1 MSRKNKSK
9 KSKFIPKSKSSG
21 SSLVGLN
28 VSGKLDVAKNGMGFV
43 IVENWNQD
51 VLVYARDLN
60 SAMNGDTVKVTITK
74 VSSKGRPEGKIK
86 EILKRSQSEFIGYI
100 QMNEGFGFLVN
111 EKSRAATDIFLPKEN
126 LNGAKDGDKAIVE
139 VVKWESGDK
148 RPVGKVV
155 EVLDGAKENEIV
167 LKDILLETGFP
178 IRFPEEVIQESEKI
192 SEAIDDAEIALRKDC
207 RDILTFTIDPVDAK
221 DFDDAISF
229 RVLKNGNYEIGV
241 HIADVSHYVQPGTAL
256 DSEAY
261 NRATSVYLPGKVSPM
276 LPEHISNVL
285 CSLRPNED
293 KFTFSVIFQIDE
305 KGKIQNSWIG
315 RTVIHSD
322 RRFTYEEAQEIIET
336 GIGDHAEVI
345 GTLHTLTQTIRKE
358 RFKKGAINF
367 SSQEIRFELDE
378 DGKPIGIVVKES
390 KAAHQLIEEL
400 MLLANK
406 HVAIFVG
413 KKKINNQSIPF
424 PYRVHDLP
432 DESKLG
438 IFAAF
443 ASRFG
448 YKLNINSPEKI
459 AGSFNE
465 LLKSVEGKPEQHVL
479 EQLGIRTMA
488 KAVYQTDN
496 IGHYGLGFT
505 DYCHFTSPIRRY
517 PDVMVHRIVQ
527 ECLDENVVLDKK
539 MEVKCRHCTERE
551 RKAMEAERTANKYK
565 QVEFMQQY
573 VGQEFEAVIS
583 GVSNFGFWAETVAH
597 KCEGLVSLADLA
609 QLDNFVYS
617 ESDYALKGIHTGLQF
632 QIGDKVKILVAAANL
647 QKRQIDFEYVREN
660 QNSKV
665 KIQKSNTKQRGN
677 ANKQSSTTKQLNVKG
692 KTSKKK
698 Q

>member
-1 MSRKNKSK
+1 MSRKNKSKSK
-9 KSKFIPKSKSSG
+9 KSKFIPKVKNRG

-28 VSGKLDVAKNGMGFV
+28 VSGKLDVNKSGMGFV

-60 SAMNGDTVKVTITK
+60 TAMNGDIVKVKITK
-74 VSSKGRPEGKIK
+74 VSSKGRPEGVIN
-86 EILKRSQSEFIGYI
+86 EVIKRSQSEFIGYI
-100 QMNEGFGFLVN
+100 QMGEGFAFLVN
-111 EKSRAATDIFLPKEN
+111 DKSKSATDIFLPKDN
-126 LNGAKDGDKAIVE
+126 LNGAKDGDKAIVT

-155 EVLDGAKENEIV
+155 EVLDGAKENDIV
-167 LKDILLETGFP
+167 LKDILLENGFP
-178 IRFPEEVIQESEKI
+178 IRFPEEVIQESEKL
-192 SEAIDDAEIALRKDC
+192 SEVIDDATIALRKDC
-207 RDILTFTIDPVDAK
+207 RDILTFTIDPLDAK

-229 RVLKNGNYEIGV
+229 RVLKNGNYEVGV
-241 HIADVSHYVQPGTAL
+241 HIADVSHYVKPGTAL
-256 DSEAY
+256 DAEAY

-293 KFTFSVIFQIDE
+293 KLTFSVLFQID
-305 KGKIQNSWIG
+305 KNGKIQNSWIG

-322 RRFTYEEAQEIIET
+322 RRFTYEDAQEIIET
-336 GIGDHAEVI
+336 GKGDYADVI
-345 GTLHTLTQTIRKE
+345 QTLHTLTQTIRKD

-406 HVAIFVG
+406 QVAIYVG
-413 KKKINNQSIPF
+413 KKKINNQPIPF
-424 PYRVHDLP
+424 PYRVHDVP

-448 YKLNINSPEKI
+448 YKLNVNSPEKI
-459 AGSFNE
+459 AASFNE
-465 LLKSVEGKPEQHVL
+465 LLKAVEGKPEQHVL

-496 IGHYGLGFT
+496 IGHYGLGFA

-527 ECLDENVVLDKK
+527 ECLDETIVPDKK
-539 MEVKCRHCTERE
+539 MEVKSLHCTERE
-551 RKAMEAERTANKYK
+551 RKAMEAERSANKYK
-565 QVEFMQQY
+565 QVEFMLQF
-573 VGQEFEAVIS
+573 VGHEFDAVIS
-583 GVSNFGFWAETVAH
+583 GVSNFGFWAETVEH
-597 KCEGLVSLADLA
+597 KCEGLVSLADLTA
-609 QLDNFVYS
+609 YDNFVYS
-617 ESDYALKGIHTGLQF
+617 ESDYALKGLHTGLQF

-647 QKRQIDFEYVREN
+647 QRRQIDFEYVNEKKLATN
-660 QNSKV
+660 NTKKSKTKNEKEKKV
-665 KIQKSNTKQRGN
+665 KS
-677 ANKQSSTTKQLNVKG
+677 
-692 KTSKKK
+692 TSKKK
-698 Q
+698 KEVK